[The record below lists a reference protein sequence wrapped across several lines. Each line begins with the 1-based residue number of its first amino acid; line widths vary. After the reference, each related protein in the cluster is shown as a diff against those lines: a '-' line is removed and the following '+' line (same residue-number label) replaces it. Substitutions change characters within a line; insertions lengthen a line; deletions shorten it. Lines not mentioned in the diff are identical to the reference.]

1 MIVTSTSLLLT
12 IAALS
17 FLSFIVLDSKI
28 LNLLKT
34 KSPDIYRD
42 IGRPSLWVNMATKYS
57 YWFSFILLGK
67 FQTVDLPKAT
77 HKLCVIN
84 RVMLSTI
91 ILLVVTWVC
100 YFT

>member
-1 MIVTSTSLLLT
+1 
-12 IAALS
+12 
-17 FLSFIVLDSKI
+17 
-28 LNLLKT
+28 
-34 KSPDIYRD
+34 
-42 IGRPSLWVNMATKYS
+42 MATKYS

-91 ILLVVTWVC
+91 ILLVVSWVC